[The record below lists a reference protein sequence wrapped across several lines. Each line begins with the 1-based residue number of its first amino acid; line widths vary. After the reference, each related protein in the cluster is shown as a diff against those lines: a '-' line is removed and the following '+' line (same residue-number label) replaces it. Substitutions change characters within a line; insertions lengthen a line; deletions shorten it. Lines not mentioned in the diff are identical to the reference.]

1 MKMKTN
7 RILAAAV
14 LVASLA
20 SCTQKL
26 QFTDVP
32 FATFDKI
39 TIGTSET
46 AGTVEIGVTA
56 TSCTK
61 SFSVVF
67 EVIENTAKAGTHFE
81 ILDNPA
87 QVLSFTPQNPTQ
99 VIKVGVIDLSG
110 TFTGDTNFSLK
121 LASATEGVNLNGNTV
136 CKISIKD
143 FDHPLSEMLGTY
155 ISTETDA
162 FNQATSIT
170 VTIEPDPDDTYKVWI
185 NPISHF
191 LAGNGL
197 PGELP
202 VYGIVSTDKKTITVP
217 YFQNTGF
224 DVSVYG
230 VGVTGDDLTLYS
242 WAVEA
247 DDVVV
252 VDSGITAIKFEWSDE
267 AGGYVNDSKFCLG
280 GAITGKLGNFYYMYV
295 PEKAM
300 LLKKQ

>member
-39 TIGTSET
+39 TVGTTET

-56 TSCTK
+56 TSSTK
-61 SFSVVF
+61 AFSVVF

-99 VIKVGVIDLSG
+99 IIKVGVIDLSG
-110 TFTGDTNFSLK
+110 TFTGDTNFSIK

-143 FDHPLSEMLGTY
+143 FDHPLSKMLGTY
-155 ISTETDA
+155 TSASMDA
-162 FNQATSIT
+162 FD
-170 VTIEPDPDDTYKVWI
+170 E
-185 NPISHF
+185 
-191 LAGNGL
+191 
-197 PGELP
+197 
-202 VYGIVSTDKKTITVP
+202 TITLL
-217 YFQNTGF
+217 NN
-224 DVSVYG
+224 
-230 VGVTGDDLTLYS
+230 YS
-242 WAVEA
+242 
-247 DDVVV
+247 
-252 VDSGITAIKFEWSDE
+252 
-267 AGGYVNDSKFCLG
+267 
-280 GAITGKLGNFYYMYV
+280 KL
-295 PEKAM
+295 
-300 LLKKQ
+300 